1 MVKKRIRDYSVVRV
15 LGQGGMGEVLLAEH
29 EGLRRPAALKRFV
42 HRAGAGDDEEQAK
55 ERFRREGQALA
66 RLSHQNIAV
75 VYDLFEWRKN
85 AYIALE
91 YVDGF
96 DLAAV
101 VARAGPCPWDV
112 ACIVALGVARGLEA
126 AHEVG
131 IIHRDVKPAN
141 VMVSRRGQVKLMDFG
156 IAQQDMLESMTRTG
170 LVVGTPRYLAP
181 EIVNGEPADP
191 RSDVYGVGTLLY
203 YILTGERL
211 FAEAK
216 QENLFYLITAGKY
229 RPLKSAVSGVPRDVR
244 RLVERCLAAD
254 PAHRFASAADLAR
267 ALESCVGFGLSAK
280 ERNERVV
287 AFLEA
292 QGPDAADL
300 DREVDSDAAP
310 VDLDGAPRG
319 RLIRG
324 WVPVLV
330 TAFGAVVLIAVVTWL
345 GLRGRI
351 IDALNGLSP

>member
-1 MVKKRIRDYSVVRV
+1 MA
-15 LGQGGMGEVLLAEH
+15 EVLLAEH
-29 EGLRRPAALKRFV
+29 DGLRRPVALKRFV
-42 HRAGAGDDEEQAK
+42 FRAGAGDDEAQSM

-66 RLSHQNIAV
+66 RLSHHNIVV

-101 VARAGPCPWDV
+101 VAKAGPAPWDV

-131 IIHRDVKPAN
+131 IVHRDVKPAN

-156 IAQQDMLESMTRTG
+156 IAQQDVLESMTRTG

-181 EIVNGEPADP
+181 EIVNGQPADP
-191 RSDVYGVGTLLY
+191 RSDIYGVGTLLY
-203 YILTGERL
+203 YVLTGERL
-211 FAEAK
+211 FADAK

-229 RPLKSAVSGVPRDVR
+229 RPLKSVVSGVPRDVR
-244 RLVERCLAAD
+244 QLVRRCLAAD
-254 PAHRFASAADLAR
+254 PTHRFSSAAELAR
-267 ALESCVGFGLSAK
+267 ALESCVGVGLSAK

-287 AFLEA
+287 AFLDARGPDADVSRED
-292 QGPDAADL
+292 QGPDADAASADL
-300 DREVDSDAAP
+300 EATDEGRK
-310 VDLDGAPRG
+310 GRG
-319 RLIRG
+319 R
-324 WVPVLV
+324 VPILAV
-330 TAFGAVVLIAVVTWL
+330 AFSAVVLFAVVAWL

-351 IDALNGLSP
+351 IDALIGLSP